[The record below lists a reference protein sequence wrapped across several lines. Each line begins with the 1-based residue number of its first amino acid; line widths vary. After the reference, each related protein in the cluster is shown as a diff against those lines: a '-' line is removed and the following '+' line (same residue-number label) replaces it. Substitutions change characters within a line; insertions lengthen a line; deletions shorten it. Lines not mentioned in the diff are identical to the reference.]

1 MATVVLNPS
10 STVFNNW
17 TIFGSESTVHEA
29 LADDTGTSTGVNED
43 GTTRYFEVEL
53 DNLDS
58 SGLNIGSI
66 DSIQASL
73 EANCSLRSQTAVLD
87 CSYRDGLG
95 AIINGYTQ
103 DITISTT
110 GTNAKYDWT
119 ARTTSDGSDAWTD
132 GDIDG
137 MRLRVVLDT
146 APAAGNALVYKLYL
160 TVTYTEPPVITTYQ
174 SGEPN
179 MKVEEG
185 IIIIDEGVTI
195 L

>member
-1 MATVVLNPS
+1 
-10 STVFNNW
+10 
-17 TIFGSESTVHEA
+17 
-29 LADDTGTSTGVNED
+29 
-43 GTTRYFEVEL
+43 
-53 DNLDS
+53 
-58 SGLNIGSI
+58 
-66 DSIQASL
+66 
-73 EANCSLRSQTAVLD
+73 
-87 CSYRDGLG
+87 
-95 AIINGYTQ
+95 
-103 DITISTT
+103 
-110 GTNAKYDWT
+110 
-119 ARTTSDGSDAWTD
+119 
-132 GDIDG
+132 